1 MSSYR
6 IGIDIGG
13 TFTDFVLVEE
23 TSGAMRF
30 AKALTTPRDPSECVL
45 AGVRDLLAEHRVP
58 IGQVQ
63 AIVHG
68 TTLATNAV
76 IERRGAVT
84 GLLTTNGFGDL
95 LDLGRET
102 RYDLFDLRAVYP
114 APLVPRGLRRELTER
129 LRYDGEVLE
138 PLDSGEVERLLD
150 ELVHGQ
156 RVEALAVCLLHA
168 YANPIHERQVQ
179 ALARARFPR
188 LAVSTSSEVFPFT
201 GEYERFTTTTMN
213 AYVQPMIDRYL
224 DRLERELGGQGFRGR
239 LYVMTSAGGT
249 MTLEAAR
256 RFPVRLLE
264 SGPVAGALMS
274 ASLGRQLA
282 APDLLSFDMG
292 GTTAKGCIVLDHE
305 PRKRYALEV
314 ARVHEFKPGS
324 GLPVRGPFIDMVEIG
339 AGGGSIAEVDARGLI
354 RVGPRSAGADP
365 GPACYGRGGTRPT
378 LTDANVLLGYLD
390 PAFFNGGRMA
400 LDVAAARE
408 AVTTH
413 VAQPLGLT
421 PAAAAWG
428 IHEIINEDVARAFR
442 VHAAERGVDYRRCG
456 MVAFGGSGPIHALR
470 VARKLRIPR
479 VIFPLGAGVM
489 SAVGLLVSPLSFDAA
504 RSYRV
509 RLDQLEPKA
518 FAQILQALVDEAI
531 GQLEADGI
539 PADRVTVERRLDMR
553 HEGQGFE
560 IEVPVPATEDPREA
574 LEALPARF
582 KARYAKL
589 FAVTSNDQPIEIVNW
604 KVAVTGP
611 RPAKADAYRLEQ
623 EAGHGSA
630 LKGTRRASFGPTD
643 PVECPVYDRYTL
655 TPGARLTGPALIEER
670 ESTCV
675 VGPGDRVEVDGA
687 GNLIAEISYGGDA

>member
-1 MSSYR
+1 MPSYR

-13 TFTDFVLVEE
+13 TFTDFVLVRED
-23 TSGAMRF
+23 SGGMRF

-58 IGQVQ
+58 IDQVQ

-76 IERRGAVT
+76 IERRGATT
-84 GLLTTNGFGDL
+84 GLLTTKGFGDL

-114 APLVPRGLRRELTER
+114 APLVPRSLRRELTER

-138 PLDSGEVERLLD
+138 PLDAAEVERMLD
-150 ELVHGQ
+150 ELVHGHH
-156 RVEALAVCLLHA
+156 VEALAVCLLHA
-168 YANPIHERQVQ
+168 YANPVHEQQVQ
-179 ALARARFPR
+179 ALARARFPH
-188 LAVSTSSEVFPFT
+188 LAVSTSSDVFPFM
-201 GEYERFTTTTMN
+201 GEYERFSTTTMN

-224 DRLERELGGQGFRGR
+224 DRLERELAGQGFRGR

-274 ASLGRQLA
+274 ASLGRQLG

-365 GPACYGRGGTRPT
+365 GPACYGRGGTRAT

-390 PAFFNGGRMA
+390 PAFFNGGRMT
-400 LDVAAARE
+400 LDVEAARE

-413 VAQPLGLT
+413 VARPLGLT
-421 PAAAAWG
+421 PTAAAWG

-470 VARKLRIPR
+470 VARKLRNHRRQIAACAVAADCEPVRIDVEFLR
-479 VIFPLGAGVM
+479 VLGHPLGRGEAILDPGGKLVLGREPVVDRNGDASDLVGERAAWRVVRIEIADDPSAAMKENQHRERPTALRRIDANRNRTGRPGNLPILDLENFFDFLRRHLEHFAGQ
-489 SAVGLLVSPLSFDAA
+489 AA
-504 RSYRV
+504 RVGRRERMNLRARRGGDLIEQYFYLR
-509 RLDQLEPKA
+509 
-518 FAQILQALVDEAI
+518 
-531 GQLEADGI
+531 
-539 PADRVTVERRLDMR
+539 VERHDSTSGASLPSYHSQWFRTELS
-553 HEGQGFE
+553 
-560 IEVPVPATEDPREA
+560 PPTSATISVRD
-574 LEALPARF
+574 
-582 KARYAKL
+582 
-589 FAVTSNDQPIEIVNW
+589 W
-604 KVAVTGP
+604 K
-611 RPAKADAYRLEQ
+611 
-623 EAGHGSA
+623 
-630 LKGTRRASFGPTD
+630 
-643 PVECPVYDRYTL
+643 EC
-655 TPGARLTGPALIEER
+655 
-670 ESTCV
+670 
-675 VGPGDRVEVDGA
+675 
-687 GNLIAEISYGGDA
+687 